1 VTVKQPAH
9 RDVPLCRPQLGPAET
24 KAVVQ
29 VLESGWLAHGPKNH
43 ELEKQFQALT
53 GAPYAVA
60 MNSCTSALQLAIE
73 ARGIGGEVIVPSFT
87 FVASANAVVTAGAT
101 PVLVDVDVA
110 TRCADPAAIAAAV
123 GPRTEAVMVVHY
135 GGQIADMEPIAA
147 LCARHGLALIEDSAE
162 TIGATYR
169 GRPQGSWGDGCFSFF
184 PTKNI
189 TTGEGGL
196 LTTHDAELHRKARAL
211 MAHGIESTTLEREK
225 AERPWLRA
233 ATFAGYNFR
242 MSHLLATLGVEQMKR
257 LDELNAGRRRVAAR
271 YLEQLAGEG
280 GLELPVTADGRTHVW
295 QMFTVIVRDANRTE
309 LLRKLRSAGVGASV
323 HFDPPVHQQPRYRD
337 AKIGPG
343 GLARTDWL
351 AERIVSLPIDP
362 GLGDADVDHVVA
374 ALRWALADTKRA

>member
-1 VTVKQPAH
+1 VKEPAH

-53 GAPYAVA
+53 GAPYAIA
-60 MNSCTSALQLAIE
+60 MNSCTSALQLAVE
-73 ARGIGGEVIVPSFT
+73 ARSIRGEVIVPSFT

-101 PVLVDVDVA
+101 PVLVDIDPV
-110 TRCADPAAIAAAV
+110 TRCADPEAIAAAV

-135 GGQIADMEPIAA
+135 GGQMADMEPIAKT
-147 LCARHGLALIEDSAE
+147 CERHGLALIEDTAE
-162 TIGATYR
+162 TIGASYR
-169 GRPQGSWGDGCFSFF
+169 GRPQGAYGDGCFSFF

-196 LTTHDAELHRKARAL
+196 LSTHDAEVHRKARAL
-211 MAHGIESTTLEREK
+211 IGHGIESTTLEREK

-233 ATFAGYNFR
+233 ATYAGYNFR

-257 LDELNAGRRRVAAR
+257 LDEFNAGRRRVAAR
-271 YLEQLAGEG
+271 YLEELADAG
-280 GLELPVTADGRTHVW
+280 GLELPAIADGRTHVW
-295 QMFTVIVRDANRTE
+295 QMFTVLVREANRTE
-309 LLRKLRSAGVGASV
+309 LLKKLRSVGVGASV

-337 AKIGPG
+337 AKVGPG
-343 GLARTDWL
+343 GLAHTDFV
-351 AERIVSLPIDP
+351 AERIVTLPMDP

-374 ALRWALADTKRA
+374 ALRWALADTK

>member
-1 VTVKQPAH
+1 VKPPAH
-9 RDVPLCRPQLGPAET
+9 RDVPLCRPQIGPNET

-53 GAPYAVA
+53 GAPHAIA
-60 MNSCTSALQLAIE
+60 MNSCTSALQLAVE
-73 ARGIGGEVIVPSFT
+73 ARGITGEVIVPSFT

-101 PVLVDVDVA
+101 PVLVDIDPV
-110 TRCADPAAIAAAV
+110 TRCADPEAIAAAV

-135 GGQIADMEPIAA
+135 GGQMADMEPIAKI
-147 LCARHGLALIEDSAE
+147 CERHGLALIEDSAE
-162 TIGATYR
+162 TIGSTYR
-169 GRPQGSWGDGCFSFF
+169 GRPQGSYGDGCFSFF

-196 LTTHDAELHRKARAL
+196 LTTHDAELNRKARAL

-233 ATFAGYNFR
+233 ATYAGYNFR

-257 LDELNAGRRRVAAR
+257 LDEFNAGRRRVAAR

-280 GLELPVTADGRTHVW
+280 GLELPAVADGRTHVW

-309 LLRKLRSAGVGASV
+309 LLKKLRSVGVGASV

-337 AKIGPG
+337 AKVGPG
-343 GLARTDWL
+343 GLAHTDRV
-351 AERIVSLPIDP
+351 AARIVSLPIDP
-362 GLGDADVDHVVA
+362 GLSDADVDHVIA
-374 ALRWALADTKRA
+374 ALRWALAEAPRA